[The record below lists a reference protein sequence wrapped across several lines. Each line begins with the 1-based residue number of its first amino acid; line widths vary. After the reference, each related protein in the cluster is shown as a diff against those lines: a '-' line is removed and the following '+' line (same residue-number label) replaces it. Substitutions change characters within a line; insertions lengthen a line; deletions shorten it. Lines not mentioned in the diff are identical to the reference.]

1 MPKVIRWGREN
12 HLRAKKTTFQ
22 VLAVKFKNF
31 NHMFTQ
37 FSIAVSRKS
46 VTSIAFNPTNHKQF
60 AIGSDDGAVT
70 VFNIP
75 QKGARTMKF
84 DKKVL
89 NEVYEIDW
97 SNKNILAAVG
107 KEKLA
112 CIFEC
117 KLLNGYNE
125 WVGLSLIE
133 LSSNFWK
140 SFVANSSPIR
150 SRLDPCISPTQPIA
164 SSPLVTI
171 RRWKCGDFPSVDRSS
186 PTTDTPTGFEV
197 LNSRQTTNSSLHRL
211 RIVSW
216 EFLMPLRVSW
226 YTRSKMRKVSVIK
239 LHGTKAP
246 SSSRWRR
253 RMDVWSCT
261 ICGHKSWF
269 SIIGS
274 LTMAWTR
281 WIFTLRVTL
290 W

>member
-1 MPKVIRWGREN
+1 
-12 HLRAKKTTFQ
+12 
-22 VLAVKFKNF
+22 
-31 NHMFTQ
+31 MFTQ

-125 WVGLSLIE
+125 
-133 LSSNFWK
+133 
-140 SFVANSSPIR
+140 
-150 SRLDPCISPTQPIA
+150 
-164 SSPLVTI
+164 
-171 RRWKCGDFPSVDRSS
+171 
-186 PTTDTPTGFEV
+186 
-197 LNSRQTTNSSLHRL
+197 
-211 RIVSW
+211 
-216 EFLMPLRVSW
+216 
-226 YTRSKMRKVSVIK
+226 
-239 LHGTKAP
+239 
-246 SSSRWRR
+246 
-253 RMDVWSCT
+253 
-261 ICGHKSWF
+261 
-269 SIIGS
+269 
-274 LTMAWTR
+274 
-281 WIFTLRVTL
+281 
-290 W
+290 